1 MARTGWRRDHLP
13 IGRNEVPESMP
24 GLARPPPPATSPA
37 PARPPAPS
45 ANVGLSTAAAPHPC
59 GNLIP
64 GPPTLAMKVLLL
76 SGAVLDPVMG
86 VCATPPLTVPDRGR
100 AIPVTCARIGL
111 TELEGG
117 GGGPTEPFA
126 SPRADL
132 GRAIRAAEGVGAAGP
147 VAKRLA
153 AGGSVDAADVADRA
167 DAPVICRFRGAAV
180 IAAPVC

>member
-1 MARTGWRRDHLP
+1 VRRARTGRRRDYLP
-13 IGRNEVPESMP
+13 IGRNEVP
-24 GLARPPPPATSPA
+24 GLASPPPPATA
-37 PARPPAPS
+37 PPPAPPPPPTS

-64 GPPTLAMKVLLL
+64 GPPTLAMKALL
-76 SGAVLDPVMG
+76 SGAVLEPVMG
-86 VCATPPLTVPDRGR
+86 VCATAPLTVPDRGR

-111 TELEGG
+111 TELDGG
-117 GGGPTEPFA
+117 GGGNPTDPFA

-132 GRAIRAAEGVGAAGP
+132 GLAIRAAKGVGAAGP

-180 IAAPVC
+180 VAAPVC